1 MMSEAFT
8 NYVLSFYGKGGI
20 YEFDCDESNIRK
32 ACEYVSKS
40 PKFEGDTFD
49 REEVR
54 CLLEHEGFMEV
65 CHGN

>member
-1 MMSEAFT
+1 MSEAFT
-8 NYVLSFYGKGGI
+8 KYVLSFYGKGGI

-40 PKFEGDTFD
+40 PKFEGATFA

-65 CHGN
+65 RYGN

>member
-1 MMSEAFT
+1 MSEAFT
-8 NYVLSFYGKGGI
+8 KYVLSFYGKGGI

-40 PKFEGDTFD
+40 PKFEGGTFD

-54 CLLEHEGFMEV
+54 CLLEHEGCMEV
-65 CHGN
+65 RHGN